1 MDNSSGSQQPPA
13 IPESSAHRVSDDF
26 AALREDITNL
36 ASSVKSMATEQ
47 FGSSVEEV
55 QQSLEARIRRNP
67 TQSVLI
73 AAGIGAVFALV
84 LTR

>member
-1 MDNSSGSQQPPA
+1 MNNRPGSQQPPA
-13 IPESSAHRVSDDF
+13 IPASSASQVSDDF
-26 AALREDITNL
+26 AALREDIANL

-73 AAGIGAVFALV
+73 AAGIGAVFALI